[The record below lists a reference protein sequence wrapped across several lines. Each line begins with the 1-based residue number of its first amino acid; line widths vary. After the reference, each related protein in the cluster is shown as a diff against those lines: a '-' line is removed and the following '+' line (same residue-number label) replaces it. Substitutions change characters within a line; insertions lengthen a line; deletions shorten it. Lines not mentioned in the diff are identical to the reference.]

1 MKKIL
6 FQLKMW
12 KITTPP
18 QVTCWN
24 IQNPELKNM
33 ICPFLKTAPCMR
45 ILKSLGLSR
54 NQELYKKVLNHN
66 LNRWLKI
73 CKRRYTK
80 GSVNNQNVQKLA
92 QVLDGNFSVKNAL
105 NISTKYLQDQIC
117 RIKRIKN
124 IEVTW
129 RTFSNLLKTFQKN
142 LRIKRTP
149 QNRPYLKF

>member
-1 MKKIL
+1 
-6 FQLKMW
+6 MW

-45 ILKSLGLSR
+45 ILKSLNLSR
-54 NQELYKKVLNHN
+54 NQELYKNVLNHH

-80 GSVNNQNVQKLA
+80 GSANNQMVQKLV
-92 QVLDGNFSVKNAL
+92 QVLDGISVKNAP
-105 NISTKYLQDQIC
+105 NISAKYLQDQIY

-124 IEVTW
+124 KSAKN
-129 RTFSNLLKTFQKN
+129 FSEKLKNKEDSSKPTISKVLSEIPSRKKISKQ
-142 LRIKRTP
+142 
-149 QNRPYLKF
+149 Q